1 MDNTLDN
8 VLHCKAAVK
17 GAWGVPQ
24 QVTETALLYIRKH
37 CLHALGPLQGH
48 TTFNESLVCY
58 TPPGMDP
65 RRSGLLCEHD
75 A

>member
-24 QVTETALLYIRKH
+24 QVTGTALLYIRKH
-37 CLHALGPLQGH
+37 CLPVQ
-48 TTFNESLVCY
+48 C
-58 TPPGMDP
+58 TPPG
-65 RRSGLLCEHD
+65 SLLGDLRHFQRVKGCGKQLCD
-75 A
+75 G

>member
-24 QVTETALLYIRKH
+24 QVTGTALLYIRKH
-37 CLHALGPLQGH
+37 CLPVQ
-48 TTFNESLVCY
+48 C
-58 TPPGMDP
+58 TPPG
-65 RRSGLLCEHD
+65 SLLGDLRHF
-75 A
+75 